1 MFLWMLLCFV
11 KRTTLNIINRLYSFD
26 QIDQIADYLITKI
39 LKLEYQSEE
48 TLTSKET
55 NLYNLQ
61 TSDLRPFV
69 EKY

>member
-1 MFLWMLLCFV
+1 MLLCFV
-11 KRTTLNIINRLYSFD
+11 KQTTSNILNRLYSFA
-26 QIDQIADYLITKI
+26 QTVQIASCLITKI
-39 LKLEYQSEE
+39 LKSEYQFEE
-48 TLTSKET
+48 ILTSKEI